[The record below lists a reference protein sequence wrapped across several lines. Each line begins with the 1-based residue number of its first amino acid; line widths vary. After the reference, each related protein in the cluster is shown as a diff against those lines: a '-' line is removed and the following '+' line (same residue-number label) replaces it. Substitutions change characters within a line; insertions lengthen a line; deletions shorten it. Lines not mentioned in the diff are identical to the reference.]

1 MVYIDIFHI
10 IRIYTYTHYTHYT
23 MPAIVT
29 SVVAG
34 LCSSLP
40 VAISVKPSVQQNI
53 AYMALI

>member
-1 MVYIDIFHI
+1 
-10 IRIYTYTHYTHYT
+10 